1 MSWYIVSTPRHQERQ
16 VKKLL
21 ASFRLPEGLGE
32 RRGSVLKTYLPLRKV
47 ADTDKNGLLP
57 LENVVPAIPGLLFV
71 HGSLRQLQYW
81 LEETATGCRLYV
93 NVNNNP
99 IVVPDYQIRLFK
111 DYLSFVDSE
120 VMVLRK
126 PYSYFLQKKRI
137 RILNGPFVGLE
148 GRLFQIKG
156 NYKLVYGLGNTALA
170 LSDIA
175 RYTYVEVTDEP
186 ASRLRYSFYYEAV
199 SSDVD
204 ALLAEEAPAEEVLAR
219 LQHWR
224 QEASVLSQES
234 PLASGYVS
242 LSLQQVLADLY
253 DQQHAFL
260 RDEKGVGEVAS
271 IYQDTLD
278 YLDLAQASLDDE
290 VMVRQLEARRQ
301 VMSRR
306 ALYLSDPLHLVEQM
320 EEEGT
325 TRYGFVRRQ
334 EGALRKVEE
343 LLASAASSA
352 EGQPIAASSAEGQP
366 TGASST
372 AEKQEEAF
380 SLLVSL
386 FDEVANKLSQTSY
399 QNHLDSVANYRLR
412 RLLGV
417 ASRQY
422 RRCREGQGE
431 EFVKRYQSTLR
442 RLLRR
447 PVYQSHGFFDL
458 LRAVKNA
465 NLPEAGA

>member
-1 MSWYIVSTPRHQERQ
+1 MSWYIVSTPRHQERL

-21 ASFRLPEGLGE
+21 AGYHLPSQLGE
-32 RRGSVLKTYLPLRKV
+32 RRASTLKTYLPLRRV
-47 ADTDKNGLLP
+47 AGTDRSGFLP
-57 LENVVPAIPGLLFV
+57 QEDLVPAIPGLLFV
-71 HGSLRQLQYW
+71 QGSLRQLQYG
-81 LEETATGCRLYV
+81 LEETASGCKLYV
-93 NVNNNP
+93 NVNNAP

-137 RILNGPFVGLE
+137 RILNGPFKGLE

-186 ASRLRYSFYYEAV
+186 ASRLQYSFYYDAV
-199 SSDVD
+199 SADV
-204 ALLAEEAPAEEVLAR
+204 ASLMSEKAPQEEVLAR

-224 QEASVLSQES
+224 QEASVLNEES
-234 PLASGYVS
+234 PLASSYVS
-242 LSLQQVLADLY
+242 LALQQVLADLY

-260 RDEKGVGEVAS
+260 RDERGVDEVAS
-271 IYQDTLD
+271 LYQDTLD
-278 YLDLAQASLDDE
+278 YLDLAQANIEDKE
-290 VMVRQLEARRQ
+290 VVQQLETRRQ

-306 ALYLSDPLHLVEQM
+306 ALYLSDPLHLLEKM
-320 EEEGT
+320 EEGT
-325 TRYGFVRRQ
+325 TRYGFVHR
-334 EGALRKVEE
+334 EEMVLVKVQE
-343 LLASAASSA
+343 LLASD
-352 EGQPIAASSAEGQP
+352 GH
-366 TGASST
+366 
-372 AEKQEEAF
+372 QEEAF
-380 SLLVSL
+380 TLLVSL
-386 FDEVANKLSQTSY
+386 FDEVADKLSQSSY
-399 QNHLDSVANYRLR
+399 RNHLDSVANNRLR
-412 RLLGV
+412 HLLGE

-422 RRCREGQGE
+422 RRCREGQDE
-431 EFVKRYQSTLR
+431 AFVKRYQVTLR

-458 LRAVKNA
+458 LRGVK
-465 NLPEAGA
+465 AGAR

>member
-1 MSWYIVSTPRHQERQ
+1 MSWYIVSTPRHQERL

-21 ASFRLPEGLGE
+21 AGYRLPAELGE
-32 RRGSVLKTYLPLRKV
+32 RRTSTLKTYLPLRRV
-47 ADTDKNGLLP
+47 ASTDRSGLLP
-57 LENVVPAIPGLLFV
+57 LEDFVPAIPGLLFV
-71 HGSLRQLQYW
+71 QGSLRQLQYW
-81 LEETATGCRLYV
+81 LEETASGCKLYV
-93 NVNNNP
+93 NVNNDP

-137 RILNGPFVGLE
+137 RILNGPFKGLE

-186 ASRLRYSFYYEAV
+186 ASRLQYSFYYDAV
-199 SSDVD
+199 SADV
-204 ALLAEEAPAEEVLAR
+204 ASLMAEEAPQEEVLAR

-224 QEASVLSQES
+224 QEASVLSEES

-242 LSLQQVLADLY
+242 LALQQVLADLY

-271 IYQDTLD
+271 LYQDTLD
-278 YLDLAQASLDDE
+278 YLDLAQAKIEEKE
-290 VMVRQLEARRQ
+290 VVQQLETRRQ
-301 VMSRR
+301 VMTRR
-306 ALYLSDPLHLVEQM
+306 ALYLSDPLHLLEKM
-320 EEEGT
+320 EEGT
-325 TRYGFVRRQ
+325 TRYGFVHREEMVLVKVQ
-334 EGALRKVEE
+334 EM
-343 LLASAASSA
+343 LASA
-352 EGQPIAASSAEGQP
+352 GH
-366 TGASST
+366 
-372 AEKQEEAF
+372 QEEAF
-380 SLLVSL
+380 TLLVSL
-386 FDEVANKLSQTSY
+386 FDEVADKLAQSSY
-399 QNHLDSVANYRLR
+399 RNHLDSVANYRLR
-412 RLLGV
+412 HLLGE
-417 ASRQY
+417 ASRLY

-431 EFVKRYQSTLR
+431 AFVKRYQVTLR

-458 LRAVKNA
+458 LRGVKSLA
-465 NLPEAGA
+465 R

>member
-1 MSWYIVSTPRHQERQ
+1 MSWYIVSTPRHQERL

-21 ASFRLPEGLGE
+21 AGYRLPAELGE
-32 RRGSVLKTYLPLRKV
+32 RRTSTLKTYLPLRRV
-47 ADTDKNGLLP
+47 ASTDRSGLLP
-57 LENVVPAIPGLLFV
+57 LEDFVPAIPGLLFV
-71 HGSLRQLQYW
+71 QGSLRQLQYW
-81 LEETATGCRLYV
+81 LEETASGCKLYV
-93 NVNNNP
+93 NVNNDP

-137 RILNGPFVGLE
+137 RILNGPFKGLE

-186 ASRLRYSFYYEAV
+186 ASRLQYSFYYDAV
-199 SSDVD
+199 SADV
-204 ALLAEEAPAEEVLAR
+204 ASLMAEGAPQEEVLAR

-224 QEASVLSQES
+224 QEASVLSEES

-242 LSLQQVLADLY
+242 LALQQVLADLY

-260 RDEKGVGEVAS
+260 RDEKRVGEVAS
-271 IYQDTLD
+271 LYQDTLD
-278 YLDLAQASLDDE
+278 YLDLAQAKIEEKE
-290 VMVRQLEARRQ
+290 VVQQLETRRQ
-301 VMSRR
+301 VMTRR
-306 ALYLSDPLHLVEQM
+306 ALYLSDPLHLLEKM
-320 EEEGT
+320 EEGT
-325 TRYGFVRRQ
+325 TRYGFVHREEMVLVEVQ
-334 EGALRKVEE
+334 EM
-343 LLASAASSA
+343 LASA
-352 EGQPIAASSAEGQP
+352 GH
-366 TGASST
+366 
-372 AEKQEEAF
+372 QEEAF
-380 SLLVSL
+380 TLLVSL
-386 FDEVANKLSQTSY
+386 FDEVADKLAQSSY
-399 QNHLDSVANYRLR
+399 RNHLDSVANYRLR
-412 RLLGV
+412 HLLGE
-417 ASRQY
+417 ASRLY

-431 EFVKRYQSTLR
+431 AFVKRYQVTLR

-458 LRAVKNA
+458 LRGVKSLA
-465 NLPEAGA
+465 R

>member
-1 MSWYIVSTPRHQERQ
+1 M
-16 VKKLL
+16 KKLL
-21 ASFRLPEGLGE
+21 AGYRLPAELGE
-32 RRGSVLKTYLPLRKV
+32 RRTSTLKTYLPLRRV
-47 ADTDKNGLLP
+47 ASTDRSGLLP
-57 LENVVPAIPGLLFV
+57 LEDFVPAIPGLLFV
-71 HGSLRQLQYW
+71 QGSLRQLQYW
-81 LEETATGCRLYV
+81 LEETASGCKLYV
-93 NVNNNP
+93 NVNNDP

-137 RILNGPFVGLE
+137 RILNGPFKGLE

-186 ASRLRYSFYYEAV
+186 ASRLQYSFYYDAV
-199 SSDVD
+199 SADMAS
-204 ALLAEEAPAEEVLAR
+204 LMAEEAPQEEVLAR

-224 QEASVLSQES
+224 QEASVLSEES

-242 LSLQQVLADLY
+242 LALQQVLADLY

-271 IYQDTLD
+271 LYQDTLD
-278 YLDLAQASLDDE
+278 YLDLAKAKIEEEE
-290 VMVRQLEARRQ
+290 VARQLETRRQ
-301 VMSRR
+301 VMTRR
-306 ALYLSDPLHLVEQM
+306 ALYLSDPLHLLEKM
-320 EEEGT
+320 EEGT
-325 TRYGFVRRQ
+325 TRYGFVHRL

-343 LLASAASSA
+343 QLSSG
-352 EGQPIAASSAEGQP
+352 EH
-366 TGASST
+366 
-372 AEKQEEAF
+372 QESF
-380 SLLVSL
+380 TLLVSL
-386 FDEVANKLSQTSY
+386 FDEVADKLSQSSY
-399 QNHLDSVANYRLR
+399 KNHLDSVANYRLR
-412 RLLGV
+412 HLLGE
-417 ASRQY
+417 ASRLY
-422 RRCREGQGE
+422 RRCREGQDE
-431 EFVKRYQSTLR
+431 AFVKRSQVTLR

-458 LRAVKNA
+458 LRGVKSQSR
-465 NLPEAGA
+465 

>member
-1 MSWYIVSTPRHQERQ
+1 MSWYIVSTPRHQERL

-21 ASFRLPEGLGE
+21 AGYRLPAELGE
-32 RRGSVLKTYLPLRKV
+32 RRTSTLKTYLPLRRV
-47 ADTDKNGLLP
+47 ASTDRSGLLP
-57 LENVVPAIPGLLFV
+57 LEDFVPAIPGLLFV
-71 HGSLRQLQYW
+71 QGSLRQLQYW
-81 LEETATGCRLYV
+81 LEETASGCKLYV
-93 NVNNNP
+93 NVNNDP

-137 RILNGPFVGLE
+137 RILNGPFKGLE

-186 ASRLRYSFYYEAV
+186 ASRLQYSFYYDAV
-199 SSDVD
+199 SADV
-204 ALLAEEAPAEEVLAR
+204 ASLMAEEAPQEEVLAR

-224 QEASVLSQES
+224 QEASVLSEES

-242 LSLQQVLADLY
+242 LALQQVLADLY

-260 RDEKGVGEVAS
+260 RDEKGVDEVAS
-271 IYQDTLD
+271 LYQDTLD
-278 YLDLAQASLDDE
+278 YLDLAQAKIEEKE
-290 VMVRQLEARRQ
+290 VVQQLETRRQ
-301 VMSRR
+301 VMTRR
-306 ALYLSDPLHLVEQM
+306 ALYLSDPLHLLEKM
-320 EEEGT
+320 EEGT
-325 TRYGFVRRQ
+325 TRYGFVHREEMVLVKVQ
-334 EGALRKVEE
+334 EM
-343 LLASAASSA
+343 LASA
-352 EGQPIAASSAEGQP
+352 GH
-366 TGASST
+366 
-372 AEKQEEAF
+372 QEEAF
-380 SLLVSL
+380 TLLVSL
-386 FDEVANKLSQTSY
+386 FDEVADKLAQSSY
-399 QNHLDSVANYRLR
+399 RNHLDSVANYRLR
-412 RLLGV
+412 HLLGE
-417 ASRQY
+417 ASRLY

-431 EFVKRYQSTLR
+431 AFVKRYQVTLR

-458 LRAVKNA
+458 LRGVKSLA
-465 NLPEAGA
+465 R

>member
-1 MSWYIVSTPRHQERQ
+1 MSWYIVSTPRHQERL

-21 ASFRLPEGLGE
+21 AGYRLPAELGE
-32 RRGSVLKTYLPLRKV
+32 RRTSTLKTYLPLRRV
-47 ADTDKNGLLP
+47 ASTDRSGLLP
-57 LENVVPAIPGLLFV
+57 LEDFVPAIPGLLFV
-71 HGSLRQLQYW
+71 QGSLRQLQYW
-81 LEETATGCRLYV
+81 LEETASGCKLYV
-93 NVNNNP
+93 NVNNDP

-137 RILNGPFVGLE
+137 RILNGPFKGLE

-186 ASRLRYSFYYEAV
+186 ASRLQYSFYYDAV
-199 SSDVD
+199 SADV
-204 ALLAEEAPAEEVLAR
+204 ASLMAEEAPQEEVLAR

-224 QEASVLSQES
+224 QEASVLSEES

-242 LSLQQVLADLY
+242 LALQQVLADLY

-271 IYQDTLD
+271 LYQDTLD
-278 YLDLAQASLDDE
+278 YLDLAQAKIEEEE
-290 VMVRQLEARRQ
+290 VARQLETRRQ
-301 VMSRR
+301 VMTRR
-306 ALYLSDPLHLVEQM
+306 ALYLSDPLHLLEKM
-320 EEEGT
+320 EEGT
-325 TRYGFVRRQ
+325 TRYGFVHRL

-343 LLASAASSA
+343 QLSSG
-352 EGQPIAASSAEGQP
+352 EH
-366 TGASST
+366 
-372 AEKQEEAF
+372 QESF
-380 SLLVSL
+380 TLLVSL
-386 FDEVANKLSQTSY
+386 FDEVADKLSQSSY
-399 QNHLDSVANYRLR
+399 KNHLDSVANYRLR
-412 RLLGV
+412 HLLGE
-417 ASRQY
+417 ASRLY
-422 RRCREGQGE
+422 RRCREGQDE
-431 EFVKRYQSTLR
+431 AFVKRSQVTLR

-458 LRAVKNA
+458 LRGVKSLA
-465 NLPEAGA
+465 R